1 MLARNKLMLL
11 GSATAVVASLAL
23 AGVAQEKG
31 AREKTPAS
39 SSPRITSCVVSLI
52 DESHVPAQEAGVLTE
67 IIAREGRQVETG
79 AVLAQVNNDQ
89 MKMKKKVAEA
99 ELEVAKVKAADD
111 INVRYADAASRIH
124 RSAYERNKASGAKS
138 AQEMD
143 ELLLKAHEAALG
155 IDKAKLEQK
164 IAIQTE
170 IARKVEV
177 EAAQNDIDRRQ
188 IKAPIA
194 GEVVK
199 VIPRLGEWVNPGAP
213 VVHIARLDRLYVEG
227 YLKVADFSPEEIKG
241 RPVKV
246 KVELERKRVE
256 EFKGKIV
263 NASPLVEGGGEYQ
276 VQAEVEN
283 RRDGGDGPWLL
294 RPGLQPEMTIEVGS
308 PLTARERPIG
318 RETAKPER

>member
-23 AGVAQEKG
+23 AGIAQEKG
-31 AREKTPAS
+31 AAEKAPAS
-39 SSPRITSCVVSLI
+39 GSPRITSCVVSLI
-52 DESHVPAQEAGVLTE
+52 DESHVPAQEPGVLTE
-67 IIAREGRQVETG
+67 IIAREGRQVEAG
-79 AVLAQVNNDQ
+79 AVLAQINNDQ

-111 INVRYADAASRIH
+111 INVRYA
-124 RSAYERNKASGAKS
+124 AKS
-138 AQEMD
+138 YEVRKKDFDRNMESKAKSPQELD
-143 ELLLKAHEAALG
+143 ELRLKAHEAYLG
-155 IDKAKLEQK
+155 IDKAQLDQK
-164 IAIQTE
+164 IAKQTE
-170 IARKVEV
+170 VARQVEV
-177 EAAQNDIDRRQ
+177 DAAQNDIDRRQ

-308 PLTARERPIG
+308 PLTARSQ
-318 RETAKPER
+318 K